1 MKPRINIPP
10 KETMG
15 QISYI
20 LLKLF
25 WKVSD
30 PSRILRGH
38 FLPLNSIHVN
48 SFLSF
53 SRHLHYD
60 SIGVYNF
67 CTAVLT
73 NLCSTNAAGLFPTLP
88 TSPTEWTQSM
98 IWEEDCVIKASV
110 GGLIE
115 ISKLSLNKQT
125 LKDSCRNIAFQ

>member
-1 MKPRINIPP
+1 MKQGPN
-10 KETMG
+10 KLYSCET
-15 QISYI
+15 
-20 LLKLF
+20 LLKSEQPF
-25 WKVSD
+25 QNSKGAFSA
-30 PSRILRGH
+30 SEY
-38 FLPLNSIHVN
+38 SIHVN

-53 SRHLHYD
+53 SGHLYYD

-67 CTAVLT
+67 RTAVLT

-88 TSPTEWTQSM
+88 TSPTKWTQIM

-125 LKDSCRNIAFQ
+125 LKGPCRNIVFQ